1 MSLKEAGENLPEEML
16 QMNPHGDQKR
26 EDTRRESRR
35 PDREQSR
42 HDGGRGAREREVEKE
57 IEERK
62 SPPGEVVYEAV
73 FREGEHELE
82 RSNSAL
88 AWSGLA
94 AGLSMGFSFVAE
106 GLLRS
111 HLPVAPW
118 LPVVSKFGYAIG
130 FLIVILGRQ
139 QLFTKNTLTA
149 ILPLLNRRAS
159 TRITDVARLWVVVLL
174 SNILGA
180 FVFAWLISKTSI
192 FEDQVRN
199 AFSTISSEAVQS
211 GFLSTFLRA
220 ILAGW
225 LIALM
230 IWLLPFA
237 ESARV
242 WVIALLAYLVGLGH
256 FPHIVA
262 GAIPAFYH
270 VLTGGISLQNC
281 AVNFL
286 LPVLLGNVVGGVA
299 LVAAGVH
306 AEFLSES
313 RRRPA

>member
-1 MSLKEAGENLPEEML
+1 MKAR
-16 QMNPHGDQKR
+16 GDH
-26 EDTRRESRR
+26 RREYAPDMARRHAGAAHR
-35 PDREQSR
+35 PDVKKEGEKRDR
-42 HDGGRGAREREVEKE
+42 AMEKE
-57 IEERK
+57 IESRK
-62 SPPGEVVYEAV
+62 SPPGEIVYEAV

-111 HLPVAPW
+111 FLPAEPW
-118 LPVVSKFGYAIG
+118 RPVISKLGYAVG

-149 ILPLLNRRAS
+149 ILPLLNRRAE
-159 TRITDVARLWVVVLL
+159 TRLADVARLWGIVFF
-174 SNILGA
+174 SNLLGA
-180 FVFAWLISKTSI
+180 LLFAWLISKTNTFDDS
-192 FEDQVRN
+192 VRS
-199 AFSTISSEAVQS
+199 AFSTMS
-211 GFLSTFLRA
+211 GEVFQLPFLTVFLRA
-220 ILAGW
+220 VLAGW

-230 IWLLPFA
+230 VWLLPFA

-242 WVIALLAYLVGLGH
+242 WVIALLAYLVGLGN

-262 GAIPAFYH
+262 GTVPAFYH
-270 VLTGGISLQNC
+270 VLAGEVSFGHCLAGFI
-281 AVNFL
+281 
-286 LPVLLGNVVGGVA
+286 LPVSFGNVAGGVA

-306 AEFLSES
+306 AEFFKEA
-313 RRRPA
+313 RGKPA

>member
-1 MSLKEAGENLPEEML
+1 M
-16 QMNPHGDQKR
+16 
-26 EDTRRESRR
+26 SRR
-35 PDREQSR
+35 PGREQNP
-42 HDGGRGAREREVEKE
+42 HEGGPGMHERAVEKE
-57 IEERK
+57 IEDRK

-73 FREGEHELE
+73 FREGEHELD
-82 RSNSAL
+82 RRNSAL

-111 HLPVAPW
+111 HLPSAPW

-149 ILPLLNRRAS
+149 ILPLLNRRAN
-159 TRITDVARLWVVVLL
+159 TQLRNVARLWIVVLL
-174 SNILGA
+174 SNIVGA
-180 FVFAWLISKTSI
+180 FLFAWFVGKTNI
-192 FEDQVRN
+192 FDDKVRE
-199 AFSTISSEAVQS
+199 AFSSISSEMFQPDIM
-211 GFLSTFLRA
+211 STFLRS

-262 GAIPAFYH
+262 GAIPAFYQ
-270 VLTGGISLQNC
+270 VLMGGISLQSC
-281 AVNFL
+281 VVNFL

-313 RRRPA
+313 RRKPA